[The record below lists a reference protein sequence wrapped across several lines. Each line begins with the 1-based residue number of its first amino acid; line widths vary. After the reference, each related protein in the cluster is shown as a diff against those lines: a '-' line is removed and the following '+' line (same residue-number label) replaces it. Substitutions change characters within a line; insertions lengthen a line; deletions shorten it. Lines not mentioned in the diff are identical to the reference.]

1 MNMWVQTRAH
11 PFDGVAMFRLVRLL
25 TSVAVSAIAAAVVII
40 LTAALLPPVGVRW
53 PVIPTP
59 PAGRLFTGD
68 YSTGDFSQ
76 WPAIST
82 KFWNEPDDGYLK
94 TTAGYPQA
102 YPAIIIND
110 PIKGKAARYEVRGGD
125 LMGTTESS
133 QVTASAADTG
143 GTEGQIR
150 WYAFSTKF
158 DPTFPM
164 NHASLGW
171 GLTNQWHEGSN
182 LGGSPPFGMYVD
194 QRDGYWSLTIPK
206 QSRPGVFI
214 DVFSIWDTPLDRGSW
229 HDIKMQVMFSTSDTT
244 GWIRL
249 WHNGVRQTFV
259 NGADTYF
266 VRTLIPG
273 TTTVYYKEGYYRQ
286 PMAPTGIVYQSG
298 FRCADSEAALQM

>member
-1 MNMWVQTRAH
+1 
-11 PFDGVAMFRLVRLL
+11 MFRLRPALAL
-25 TSVAVSAIAAAVVII
+25 VAVTAIAAAVVI
-40 LTAALLPPVGVRW
+40 TVPVTPVAEAA
-53 PVIPTP
+53 
-59 PAGRLFTGD
+59 ARLFTGD
-68 YSTGDFSQ
+68 YSAGDFSQ
-76 WPAIST
+76 WPSVDNRGYRGDGVHYVPTYSAT
-82 KFWNEPDDGYLK
+82 VVDD
-94 TTAGYPQA
+94 
-102 YPAIIIND
+102 PA
-110 PIKGKAARYEVRGGD
+110 KGKAARFDVRSGD
-125 LMGTTESS
+125 LVGSTESS
-133 QVTASAADTG
+133 QVTATSADTG